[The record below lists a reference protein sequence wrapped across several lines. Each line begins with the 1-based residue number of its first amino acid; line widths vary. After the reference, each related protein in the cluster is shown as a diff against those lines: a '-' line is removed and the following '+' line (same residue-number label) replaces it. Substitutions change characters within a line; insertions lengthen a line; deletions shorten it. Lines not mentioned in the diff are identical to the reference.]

1 MRKLTGMAVIA
12 AAVALFAIPSDAHA
26 GDDISSSMT
35 ASCVGGG
42 GACSA
47 IRFVLSL
54 PAGYNVQ
61 QVHID
66 VLSGGSWAFSA
77 VNSIWYAGSNVTSD
91 FGLLIGGG
99 GVQAQAT
106 DVAPYDNGTP
116 LIIYTTMSSWGNYG
130 DLISGDM
137 GYGGDGYNVRE
148 GTLDHSFEGTVT
160 PEPVT
165 VSLLLSGLVGV
176 AGVARRRRKGD
187 LG

>member
-35 ASCVGGG
+35 AGCIGGD
-42 GACSA
+42 CST

-66 VLSGGSWAFSA
+66 VVSGSWAFSS
-77 VNSIWYAGSNVTSD
+77 VTSIWYGGSNVTSD

-106 DVAPYDNGTP
+106 DVTPYENGTP
-116 LIIYTTMSSWGNYG
+116 LIIYATMSSWGTYG

-137 GYGGDGYNVRE
+137 EYGGDGYNVQNA
-148 GTLDHSFEGTVT
+148 TLDHSFEGTVT